1 MEEDGPTGHPE
12 WIRIARPD
20 ERHECEK
27 NCLPYFNWERC
38 SKLVSACEG
47 VPSTDLSIPHQ
58 PELTVMGS
66 KRIINANS
74 TTLWVEADLRM

>member
-27 NCLPYFNWERC
+27 NCLLYLNWERC
-38 SKLVSACEG
+38 SKLVWRVKGYRQPNYRFLTS
-47 VPSTDLSIPHQ
+47 LS
-58 PELTVMGS
+58 
-66 KRIINANS
+66 
-74 TTLWVEADLRM
+74 